1 MSARGLALKP
11 SGEPAAA
18 KPPGEP
24 AAAKPAARGAQV
36 LHQADWAAPTAPRLA
51 LLRRLREQG
60 ISAEPVLAAIG
71 RIPRER
77 FIDEALWSRAYEDT
91 ALPIGFEQT
100 ISQPYVVARMIAA
113 ILPARGQLARVLEV
127 GTGCGYQAAVLSQV
141 ADQVYS
147 IERIRNLVE
156 KARANLRYLRLPNVR
171 LAFGD
176 GYAGLPEAAP
186 FDAIIVAAAA
196 PTMPEAL
203 LQQLKRGGKL
213 IAPIGRGKQ
222 ELMLVERRV
231 AGFIEKRLDPVHF
244 VPMLAGLE
252 K

>member
-1 MSARGLALKP
+1 MSASGLAPKP
-11 SGEPAAA
+11 TLPTATLVAPSSAP
-18 KPPGEP
+18 
-24 AAAKPAARGAQV
+24 RGGRV
-36 LHQADWAAPTAPRLA
+36 LHEGDWAVATAPRLA

-60 ISAEPVLAAIG
+60 IRSEAVLGALS

-100 ISQPYVVARMIAA
+100 ISQPFVVARMIEAV
-113 ILPARGQLARVLEV
+113 LPARGRLTRVLEV

-141 ADQVYS
+141 CDQVYS
-147 IERIRNLVE
+147 IERIKNLFE
-156 KARANLRYLRLPNVR
+156 KARANLRSLRLPNVR

-176 GYAGLPEAAP
+176 GYAGLQQAAP

-196 PTMPEAL
+196 HLVPEAL
-203 LQQLKRGGKL
+203 LKQLKRGGKL
-213 IAPIGRGKQ
+213 IAPVGREAQ
-222 ELMLVERRV
+222 HLLLVERRV
-231 AGFIEKRLDPVHF
+231 AGFIETRLDTVRF
-244 VPMLAGLE
+244 VPMLSGTE